1 MEHVS
6 VDTGL
11 GAVLPEGDQGGEGG
25 GGALSEGCRRR
36 TRGGQLLT
44 QGSCWLRVR
53 LEALRV

>member
-25 GGALSEGCRRR
+25 GGLYLKAAGD
-36 TRGGQLLT
+36 
-44 QGSCWLRVR
+44 
-53 LEALRV
+53 